1 MGFFRDL
8 LRAPTWVV
16 IWVFALM
23 AVNVAAV
30 AFWDEQL
37 ARLILVTFLL
47 SALLMMALYAKFGF
61 EKILGLGH
69 ILWVPLV
76 MYVITQ
82 FPRTGGAFRAY
93 LAILTSFLIV
103 SLIFDFVDVC
113 RYVAASRSRKQR
125 RRVRSAPEVS

>member
-1 MGFFRDL
+1 
-8 LRAPTWVV
+8 
-16 IWVFALM
+16 M
-23 AVNVAAV
+23 AVNIAAV
-30 AFWDEQL
+30 AFWGDSL

-47 SALLMMALYAKFGF
+47 SAMLMMVLYAIHGF

-76 MYVITQ
+76 MYVMTQ

-113 RYVAASRSRKQR
+113 RYFGAR
-125 RRVRSAPEVS
+125 RSAPPGPRA